1 MLKSLFNV
9 ASIGKIYYNSW
20 TKVGPVGVINIIA
33 KDRYSAIYEKWSL
46 LLKNTWEMRV
56 LATGTLNYYQFII

>member
-20 TKVGPVGVINIIA
+20 TKVSPVGIINIIA

-46 LLKNTWEMRV
+46 LLKKYMGNE
-56 LATGTLNYYQFII
+56 GFGNGYS